1 MVGLALSSLRFRA
14 SGFVA
19 SFLNVFLGA
28 TLLMGFA
35 AMYDTGNAPGVSGG
49 DRQGLTN
56 MTYVVGGWGVII
68 AAFGVAVTMNLSVR
82 QRATEIA
89 LLKSAGATPAQ
100 VGRLVVGETAVV
112 TALASV
118 LAIPA
123 GYLAGRGLLSLL
135 ASADRVG
142 ADVDYRFGA
151 AALGL
156 GIGNTFVAAAIA
168 AFFTARRAARLS
180 TKDALTSASAESGRL
195 GKGRLIAGVLFLLSG
210 TNCAVLTAT
219 LLSDEE
225 FVTEAVAGQACISTS
240 IGFALLGPALMR
252 LVARGLGPVVRA
264 VSGSSGYLAD
274 LNLRQRAGQ
283 SSGVLMPVIL
293 FVGMVAGSLYLQSV
307 QNNADVAQSADEK
320 GVETLNF
327 VIVGMIAVFCAVV
340 LINVTLAATMYR
352 GREFGQQRL
361 IGSTPRQVLGMLG
374 VETAVTVVTGLIFG
388 TVAALAGVIPYSIAL
403 TGDVVPDIGPAIY
416 LGTIAVLAVVALA
429 ANLGAGR
436 RAIGRPALEAVAV
449 TT

>member
-1 MVGLALSSLRFRA
+1 MFRLALSSLRFRA

-19 SFLNVFLGA
+19 SFINVFLGA
-28 TLLMGFA
+28 TLLMAFA
-35 AMYDTGNAPGVSGG
+35 AMYDTGNAPGVPDG
-49 DRQGLTN
+49 DREGLTN
-56 MTYVVGGWGVII
+56 MTYVVGGWGILI

-100 VGRLVVGETAVV
+100 IGLLIIGETAVV
-112 TALASV
+112 TAVASV

-142 ADVDYRFGA
+142 AGIDYRFGA

-168 AFFTARRAARLS
+168 TFVTARRAAGLS
-180 TKDALTSASAESGRL
+180 TKDALTSASTDSRKL
-195 GKGRLIAGVLFLLSG
+195 GKGRLIAGALFLLSG

-219 LLSDEE
+219 LLADEG

-240 IGFALLGPALMR
+240 IGFAFLGPLLMR
-252 LVARGLGPVVRA
+252 LMAPVLGPVVRA
-264 VSGSSGYLAD
+264 VSGSSGYLAGV
-274 LNLRQRAGQ
+274 NIRQRASQ
-283 SSGVLMPVIL
+283 SAGVLMPIIL
-293 FVGMVAGSLYLQSV
+293 FVGVVAGSLYLQSV
-307 QNNADVAQSADEK
+307 QNNASVVQSADEK
-320 GVETLNF
+320 GVETLNL
-327 VIVGMIAVFCAVV
+327 VIVGMIAVFAAVV
-340 LINVTLAATMYR
+340 LINVTLATTMYR

-361 IGSTPRQVLGMLG
+361 IGATPPQVMRMLG
-374 VETAVTVVTGLIFG
+374 FETVVTVVTGLVFG

-403 TGDVVPDIGPAIY
+403 TGDAVPDIGPGVY
-416 LGTIAVLAVVALA
+416 LVVIAVLMVVALA
-429 ANLGAGR
+429 ANLGSGW
-436 RAIGRPALEAVAV
+436 RAIRRPALEAVAV
-449 TT
+449 NG